1 MVGKCTVIGLLTA
14 VIVILII
21 GRHKF
26 IKPTNHNSV
35 TRSCISSD
43 KRNQTKKKVHFAADM
58 VEPRDSNQEYR
69 GRRIPAKMDSE
80 TTRNTCPSRNQSTE
94 KTEHKIPANRVALY
108 NGILSYR
115 LQQASLYH
123 Q

>member
-1 MVGKCTVIGLLTA
+1 MVGKSTGIGLLTA
-14 VIVILII
+14 AIVIVII
-21 GRHKF
+21 GRQML
-26 IKPTNHNSV
+26 IKPTNHNSA
-35 TRSCISSD
+35 TRSCLSSE
-43 KRNQTKKKVHFAADM
+43 KRNKTKKKVHFAADM
-58 VEPRDSNQEYR
+58 VEPRDCNREYR
-69 GRRIPAKMDSE
+69 GRRIPGKMDSE

-123 Q
+123 